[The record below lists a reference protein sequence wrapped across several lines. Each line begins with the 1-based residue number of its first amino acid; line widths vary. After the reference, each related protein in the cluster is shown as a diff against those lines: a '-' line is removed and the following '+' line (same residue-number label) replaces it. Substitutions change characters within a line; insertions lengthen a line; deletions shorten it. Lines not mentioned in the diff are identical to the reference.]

1 MAEARNLPQTHLN
14 AFINSVKKGYPV
26 LYVEESSILAVDHPD
41 LGYITLQLLD
51 KIIDSEEE

>member
-26 LYVEESSILAVDHPD
+26 IYVEGANILAVDHPE

-51 KIIDSEEE
+51 IIIDSEEE